1 MKTTVNL
8 TIAVV
13 EAEVDTLLRSYP
25 YYPYQRAFSA
35 PSLRQ
40 KLIAYVL
47 SRVPSLYAVI
57 EAQVG
62 AEDGLHGDGLHG
74 DGLHG
79 DGLHG
84 DGLHCPP
91 EQQQQVETVIHR
103 GIQVLLLESMPKL
116 TIEMAGYDDLEEM
129 NVGSPSSHW
138 FR

>member
-74 DGLHG
+74 DGLH
-79 DGLHG
+79 
-84 DGLHCPP
+84 CPP

>member
-1 MKTTVNL
+1 MYRTTVNL

-13 EAEVDTLLRSYP
+13 EAEADTLLRSYP

-47 SRVPSLYAVI
+47 CRVPSLYAVM

-62 AEDGLHGDGLHG
+62 TEVGTEEGTEA
-74 DGLHG
+74 
-79 DGLHG
+79 
-84 DGLHCPP
+84 GLHCPP
-91 EQQQQVETVIHR
+91 EQRQQVEMLIHR
-103 GIQVLLLESMPKL
+103 GIQFLLLESMPKL
-116 TIEMAGYDDLEEM
+116 SIETAGYDDLEEM